1 MLCVYNHNF
10 FGRVQSFHTSTNF
23 FGDLNKI
30 HWFDFPNLVKN
41 NFTEKNFVVVK
52 LDDEGTK
59 FDLVRKM
66 VDTGA
71 EDFDF
76 LIHELI

>member
-1 MLCVYNHNF
+1 M
-10 FGRVQSFHTSTNF
+10 GRVQSFQTSTNF

-30 HWFDFPNLVKN
+30 HCFDFPNLVKYS
-41 NFTEKNFVVVK
+41 FTEKNFVVVK
-52 LDDEGTK
+52 MDVEGTK

-66 VDTGA
+66 VDTNA